1 MIDNTSAE
9 PVKRNK
15 RRGVSLQERI
25 YRVLEER
32 LQAGDFAPGA
42 ALPSEDALAVRFS
55 VSRVT
60 VRAALA
66 RLEQDG
72 RIKRIQGRGTLVTAA
87 PMRSVRL
94 SLGDVLSDMDN
105 VARAT
110 SVRVLAFNYRP
121 APAEVAAMLGL
132 AGEAIFQHAVRL
144 RSENGR
150 VLLHLTTY
158 IPEAIGLLWTVDEL
172 ASTPLQVLL
181 KRNGIFP
188 AAGQQVVTAGMA
200 GPEVAERLGVA
211 MGDPLLRV
219 QRTYVDASGRPIE
232 YIEILGPAGS
242 FELRMALRGRGLLD
256 EAASDQ

>member
-1 MIDNTSAE
+1 
-9 PVKRNK
+9 
-15 RRGVSLQERI
+15 
-25 YRVLEER
+25 VLEER

-110 SVRVLAFNYRP
+110 SVRVLAFSYRG
-121 APAEVAAMLGL
+121 APGEVAAMLGL
-132 AGEAIFQHAVRL
+132 AGDAIFQHAVRL
-144 RSENGR
+144 RSEDGR

-158 IPEAIGLLWTVDEL
+158 IPEAIGRLWSEAEL
-172 ASTPLQVLL
+172 ASMPLQALL

-188 AAGQQVVTAGMA
+188 AAGQQVVTAALA

-211 MGDPLLRV
+211 MGTPLLRV
-219 QRTYVDASGRPIE
+219 QRTYVDEAGRPIE

-242 FELRMALRGRGLLD
+242 FELRMALRAGGSLD
-256 EAASDQ
+256 EAADDA